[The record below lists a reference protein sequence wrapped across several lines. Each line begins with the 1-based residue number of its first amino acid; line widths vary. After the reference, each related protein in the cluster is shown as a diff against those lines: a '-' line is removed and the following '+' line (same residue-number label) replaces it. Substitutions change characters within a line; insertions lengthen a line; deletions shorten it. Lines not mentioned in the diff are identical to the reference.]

1 MSEWSLPVLLKNLH
15 KDIERKLS
23 IVRSSIAHPG
33 AKGDGSEKVWL
44 DLLNTYLPKRY
55 QAANA
60 FIVDSKGVFSDQI
73 DVAVFD
79 RQYSP
84 FVFHYQD
91 QTIIPAESVYAVFEA
106 KQTLNL
112 GMIKYAQGKAKSV
125 RNLHRT
131 SLPIPH
137 AGGVY
142 PPKSLIPI
150 MGGILTLESDW
161 NPALGEPLIN
171 QLDAEKDNAKLD
183 IGCVAS
189 HGYFYYD
196 KDSEQFC
203 LLTETKAATAFLFK
217 LISELQFSGT
227 VPMIDIQAYGD
238 WLLED
243 E

>member
-1 MSEWSLPVLLKNLH
+1 MNEWSLPKLLKNLH
-15 KDIERKLS
+15 KDIEHQLS
-23 IVRSSIAHPG
+23 TVRSSIVHPG

-60 FIVDSKGVFSDQI
+60 FVVDSNGIFSDQI
-73 DVAVFD
+73 DVVVFD

-84 FVFHYQD
+84 FVFDYKD

-112 GMIKYAQGKAKSV
+112 GMVKYAQEKVESV

-150 MGGILTLESDW
+150 MGGVLTLESDW
-161 NPALGEPLIN
+161 NPALGDSLKK
-171 QLDAEKDNAKLD
+171 QLNAEKDLRLLN

-189 HGYFYYD
+189 HGYFFHEKESD
-196 KDSEQFC
+196 QFS
-203 LLTETKAATAFLFK
+203 LLPETKAATAFLFK
-217 LISELQFSGT
+217 LISELQSKAT
-227 VPMIDIQAYGD
+227 VPMIDIQAYGN

-243 E
+243 

>member
-15 KDIERKLS
+15 KDIEGRLS
-23 IVRSSIAHPG
+23 IVRESIVHPG

-60 FIVDSKGVFSDQI
+60 FVVDSNGVFSDQI
-73 DVAVFD
+73 DVVVFD

-91 QTIIPAESVYAVFEA
+91 QTIIPAESVYAAFEA

-112 GMIKYAQGKAKSV
+112 DMVKYAQEKVSSV
-125 RNLHRT
+125 RKLYRT

-142 PPKSLIPI
+142 PPKPLIPI
-150 MGGILTLESDW
+150 MGGVLTLESDW
-161 NPALGEPLIN
+161 KPALGDSLLN
-171 QLDAEKDNAKLD
+171 QLEAEKENAKLD
-183 IGCVAS
+183 IGCIAS
-189 HGYFYYD
+189 HGYFFH
-196 KDSEQFC
+196 DSENDKYN
-203 LLTETKAATAFLFK
+203 LKPEAKAATAFLFR

-227 VPMIDIQAYGD
+227 VPMINIEAYGD
-238 WLLED
+238 WLLEED
-243 E
+243 